1 MNIVTT
7 SLYAGFFALLYLM
20 LSLYVVRKR
29 WRHQVGLGDGGK
41 REMLR
46 AIRIHGNFV
55 EYVPMAL
62 IIMLILELG
71 AKPPMAIHGLGSI
84 LVAGRILHIFGLL
97 KTVGTSSYRIMGM
110 VLTYLV
116 YIVGGLMCLYQSVS

>member
-7 SLYAGFFALLYLM
+7 SLYAGFFALMYFM

-46 AIRIHGNFV
+46 AVRIHGNFM

-62 IIMLILELG
+62 VIMLILELG
-71 AKPPMAIHGLGSI
+71 AKQPMTIHGLGSI
-84 LVAGRILHIFGLL
+84 LVIGRVLHVFGLL
-97 KTVGTSSYRIMGM
+97 KTVGTSSYRVMGM
-110 VLTYLV
+110 VLTFLV